1 MKSQHKGVSL
11 ERVTYTPDK
20 CTTVTELTQGTEI
33 SAPIEQTESV
43 KRIREPNPQQLNQT
57 KTAPALTQGTMST
70 YVRRSISVSLSKQ
83 IDEQLLRVI
92 VKAYYPF
99 SIVEDKE
106 FKKLIFLLCPAY
118 SMPTRKTVSN
128 SLIPRLYN
136 ETKEKVVKTLS
147 SVDAACLTTDG
158 WTSITQQSYVAI
170 TAHFI
175 REVDD
180 ISTLQSCLLGC
191 IPYDS
196 SHTAQNL
203 GMFIAEEV
211 KKWGLQNKV
220 ICVVTDN
227 APNIVA
233 AVRNNNWRHIPCFA
247 HSLNLVLGDGMK
259 IIHAE
264 LSKIKDIVA
273 YFKRS
278 SKALAKLSVM
288 QNQLNLPAIKL
299 KQDCVTRW
307 NSTYDMLSCILKVR
321 AAVIAVLAVENPE
334 LNCLSPSDWAMLEK
348 AASVLE
354 IFKLITEEISAEK
367 NVTLSKLML
376 MIKAINKHLIKAS
389 AEYVND
395 VKVTK
400 LVQELQNSM
409 SVRFCEMDTQELI
422 TQATFLDPRFKKF
435 GFTDAVKYERCVN
448 FLKRKILT
456 TPYLCSN
463 IQDPQPSTSL
473 QPPPSS
479 LLWED
484 FDNQVEYILS
494 NPDPHAASEQADNK
508 LRENLALNST
518 EIDNLPKEMPDINNF
533 LININQIDLESADRM
548 KNQKE
553 NMNPNSAVT
562 EEESLIKMTNSGN
575 IAVNYESKLKSS
587 VCSDTIENLFSKS
600 SSFIEN
606 SPQCT
611 TNDIFNLSQYIKTQW
626 TDTSDNELILNRDIL
641 TRRPIQEKRVSSSSC
656 NSSSSS
662 RSSSSSSSSSN
673 SSPCSS
679 SNAQNVNS
687 NVITC
692 HINADGA
699 STSQLAT
706 RSLRGRAIL
715 KSNYC
720 VSPINAAESDPDLS
734 DNDPTFQDPNE
745 ISTRLRSLS
754 SSSTDSTSQPVT
766 TPQHEIQQPET
777 SNVNEPN
784 TTQRISRKRQR
795 NPASWK
801 QNIKYVDPFIDH
813 CYIQKIKH
821 MDHTYSQSMDS
832 SFQSNLNILEDIQ
845 MPMIPST
852 SETVEMMEVDTQQIL
867 REGRDLFI

>member
-1 MKSQHKGVSL
+1 MK
-11 ERVTYTPDK
+11 
-20 CTTVTELTQGTEI
+20 
-33 SAPIEQTESV
+33 
-43 KRIREPNPQQLNQT
+43 
-57 KTAPALTQGTMST
+57 
-70 YVRRSISVSLSKQ
+70 RR
-83 IDEQLLRVI
+83 
-92 VKAYYPF
+92 
-99 SIVEDKE
+99 
-106 FKKLIFLLCPAY
+106 
-118 SMPTRKTVSN
+118 
-128 SLIPRLYN
+128 
-136 ETKEKVVKTLS
+136 
-147 SVDAACLTTDG
+147 TD
-158 WTSITQQSYVAI
+158 II
-170 TAHFI
+170 
-175 REVDD
+175 
-180 ISTLQSCLLGC
+180 
-191 IPYDS
+191 
-196 SHTAQNL
+196 
-203 GMFIAEEV
+203 M
-211 KKWGLQNKV
+211 
-220 ICVVTDN
+220 DN
-227 APNIVA
+227 A
-233 AVRNNNWRHIPCFA
+233 
-247 HSLNLVLGDGMK
+247 L
-259 IIHAE
+259 
-264 LSKIKDIVA
+264 
-273 YFKRS
+273 
-278 SKALAKLSVM
+278 
-288 QNQLNLPAIKL
+288 
-299 KQDCVTRW
+299 
-307 NSTYDMLSCILKVR
+307 
-321 AAVIAVLAVENPE
+321 
-334 LNCLSPSDWAMLEK
+334 
-348 AASVLE
+348 
-354 IFKLITEEISAEK
+354 K
-367 NVTLSKLML
+367 NVKYY
-376 MIKAINKHLIKAS
+376 KAN
-389 AEYVND
+389 
-395 VKVTK
+395 
-400 LVQELQNSM
+400 
-409 SVRFCEMDTQELI
+409 
-422 TQATFLDPRFKKF
+422 
-435 GFTDAVKYERCVN
+435 ERN
-448 FLKRKILT
+448 
-456 TPYLCSN
+456 
-463 IQDPQPSTSL
+463 
-473 QPPPSS
+473 
-479 LLWED
+479 E
-484 FDNQVEYILS
+484 
-494 NPDPHAASEQADNK
+494 EQADNK
-508 LRENLALNST
+508 LKENLALNST

-766 TPQHEIQQPET
+766 PQHEIQQPET

-801 QNIKYVDPFIDH
+801 QNISKALRNTGKSYISLSKSRKEVPARCIKNPCAPCRLKCPNQINEAQRSEIFESLKKDRCDLCLEYEMASVDHKAKLKEKFDTHLKEKDLCRLEKKNDRRNIGEGNICTVYDLQAVMQCPLG
-813 CYIQKIKH
+813 
-821 MDHTYSQSMDS
+821 DS
-832 SFQSNLNILEDIQ
+832 SSFYYISKLNCLNFTMAELAQKSDKKTNKEQEIEGNQGRRGEDRIEEETTLLIRDHLRRLGDDIHWIAQ
-845 MPMIPST
+845 MLRAHQVSGSIALDRKLNPERIP
-852 SETVEMMEVDTQQIL
+852 ETYTW
-867 REGRDLFI
+867 